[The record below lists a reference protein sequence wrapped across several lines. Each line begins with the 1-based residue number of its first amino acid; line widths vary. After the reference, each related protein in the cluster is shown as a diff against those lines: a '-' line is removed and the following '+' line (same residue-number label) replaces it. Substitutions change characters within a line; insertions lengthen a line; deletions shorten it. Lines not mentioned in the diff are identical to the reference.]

1 MLTIDIPTHDG
12 PMPAFSA
19 APSEAADNGA
29 AVLVVQEA
37 FGLTDHI
44 GRVVDRLADAGYH
57 AVAPALFHRQ
67 GSPVLSYD
75 DLSKVL
81 PVMGTLTAGGLTTD
95 ISSTLDHLVGL
106 GFDPGRIG
114 VTGFC
119 MGGTVTLYT
128 ASVRHIGAAVTWYG
142 GGVAA
147 GRFGLPSLIEL
158 APDLRAPWLGLYGDL
173 DHGIPADDVEKLREA
188 AARAPV
194 ETEIIRYPEAEHGF
208 NCDDRASYHAASAA
222 DGWAQMLAWF
232 GRHLAG

>member
-1 MLTIDIPTHDG
+1 METIEIATHDG
-12 PMPAFSA
+12 PMPAFTA
-19 APSEAADNGA
+19 QPDAGGNA

-44 GRVVDRLADAGYH
+44 GNVVDRLAAAGYH
-57 AVAPALFHRQ
+57 ALAPALFHRQ

-75 DLSKVL
+75 DISKVV
-81 PVMGTLTAGGLTTD
+81 PVMGTLNAGGLTTD
-95 ISSTLDHLVGL
+95 ISSSLDHLVGL

-119 MGGTVTLYT
+119 MGGTVALYT
-128 ASVRHIGAAVTWYG
+128 ATIRRVGAAVSWYG
-142 GGVAA
+142 GGVTT

-173 DHGIPADDVEKLREA
+173 DTGIPAEDVEHLRES

-194 ETEIIRYPEAEHGF
+194 PTEIVRYPEAEHGF
-208 NCDDRASYHAASAA
+208 NCDDRSSYHAASAA
-222 DGWAQMLAWF
+222 DGWAEMLNWF
-232 GRHLAG
+232 ERHLNG